1 MMVRFFQRANKIKNF
16 QPCGLF
22 ASRISLFHDVH
33 DEERSYFW
41 LASDCLGTLSPA
53 FVPHSMLSWEFS
65 SENVLRKYLI
75 HSAFKFN

>member
-1 MMVRFFQRANKIKNF
+1 MFTFHYIYLICEGDKRDEWELRMMVRFFQRANKIKNF

-53 FVPHSMLSWEFS
+53 FV
-65 SENVLRKYLI
+65 
-75 HSAFKFN
+75 